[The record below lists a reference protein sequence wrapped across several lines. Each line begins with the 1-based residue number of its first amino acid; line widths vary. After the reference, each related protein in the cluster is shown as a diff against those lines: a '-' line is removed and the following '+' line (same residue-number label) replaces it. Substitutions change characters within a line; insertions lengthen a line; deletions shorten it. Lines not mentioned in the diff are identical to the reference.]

1 VTSDRPTLLL
11 LHALPLDA
19 SMWVNQMDLFPADTV
34 APSLYRFGDRIES
47 WAASVLAETRADRL
61 VVAGCSV
68 GGSCALEIAALAP
81 ERVAALVLIGTKAVH
96 RRDSALREA
105 ALRTIRDEGMEAAWA
120 AYWAPLF
127 STKASPQVVAEARAL
142 ALRQSPEELARGINA
157 FHTRPTRQQV
167 LRDLT
172 CPIIIVTGAH
182 DVAPG
187 PETSARQAEMARR
200 GRLHVVPDCGHY
212 VPLERPDVLNGI
224 LREVIL
230 ESRESTS
237 ALSR

>member
-1 VTSDRPTLLL
+1 MTSDRPTLLL

-19 SMWVNQMDLFPADTV
+19 SMWVNQMDLFPAVTV
-34 APSLYRFGDRIES
+34 APSLHRFGDRIES

-96 RRDSALREA
+96 RRDPALREA
-105 ALRTIRDEGMEAAWA
+105 ALRTIRDEGLEAAWA

-127 STKASPQVVAEARAL
+127 SAKASPQVVADARAL
-142 ALRQSPEELARGINA
+142 ALRQSPEELVRGINA

-172 CPIIIVTGAH
+172 CPIIIVTGAD

-187 PETSARQAEMARR
+187 PEMSARQAEMARR

-212 VPLERPDVLNGI
+212 MPLERPDVLNGI
-224 LREVIL
+224 LREVIDGIQP
-230 ESRESTS
+230 
-237 ALSR
+237 

>member
-1 VTSDRPTLLL
+1 MTSDRPTLLL

-19 SMWVNQMDLFPADTV
+19 SMWVNQMDLLPADTI
-34 APSLYRFGDRIES
+34 APSLYRFGDRIET
-47 WAASVLAETRADRL
+47 WAASVLAETRGDRL

-68 GGSCALEIAALAP
+68 GGSCALEIAARAP

-96 RRDSALREA
+96 RPDPALREA
-105 ALRTIRDEGMEAAWA
+105 ALRTIRDGELETAWA

-142 ALRQSPEELARGINA
+142 ALRQSPEELVRGINA

-172 CPIIIVTGAH
+172 CPVIIVTGAD

-224 LREVIL
+224 LREVIDGIQP
-230 ESRESTS
+230 
-237 ALSR
+237 

>member
-1 VTSDRPTLLL
+1 MTSDRPTLLL

-19 SMWVNQMDLFPADTV
+19 SMWVNQMDLFPAVTV
-34 APSLYRFGDRIES
+34 APSLYRFGDRIQS

-96 RRDSALREA
+96 RRDPALREA
-105 ALRTIRDEGMEAAWA
+105 ALRTIRDEGLEAAWA

-127 STKASPQVVAEARAL
+127 STKASPQVVADARAL
-142 ALRQSPEELARGINA
+142 ALRQSPEELVRGINA

-172 CPIIIVTGAH
+172 CPIIIVTGAD

-187 PETSARQAEMARR
+187 PEMSARQAEMARR

-212 VPLERPDVLNGI
+212 VPLERADVLNGI
-224 LREVIL
+224 LRELIDGIQP
-230 ESRESTS
+230 
-237 ALSR
+237 